1 MLKSLSCHFCGVSLE
16 TLRTYHKHKITNR
29 LVNFRTRDTLDKTE
43 NQFEE
48 FSFLLASS
56 QEKQRL
62 LRSSPS
68 INYPINQCRRRPSHA
83 HTEAFAASHNRG
95 ECPQKHRDCRKRQ
108 KETENDLSFSFFS
121 LPFSLS
127 LSFLRYRSRVVRAIT
142 PGEKKEKKI
151 HPPRWISS
159 TKITNESPIVGAI
172 REREKG
178 DEKLLKRGKVRSES
192 ERKEEARNV
201 VHKGVEAR

>member
-1 MLKSLSCHFCGVSLE
+1 MLKSLSHHFAEICIVSLE
-16 TLRTYHKHKITNR
+16 KLRTCHKRKIMNR

-48 FSFLLASS
+48 FLPASS

-95 ECPQKHRDCRKRQ
+95 ERPQKHRDCRKRER
-108 KETENDLSFSFFS
+108 ETESGLS
-121 LPFSLS
+121 LPSLLFVSLFSQ
-127 LSFLRYRSRVVRAIT
+127 V
-142 PGEKKEKKI
+142 
-151 HPPRWISS
+151 
-159 TKITNESPIVGAI
+159 
-172 REREKG
+172 
-178 DEKLLKRGKVRSES
+178 
-192 ERKEEARNV
+192 
-201 VHKGVEAR
+201 